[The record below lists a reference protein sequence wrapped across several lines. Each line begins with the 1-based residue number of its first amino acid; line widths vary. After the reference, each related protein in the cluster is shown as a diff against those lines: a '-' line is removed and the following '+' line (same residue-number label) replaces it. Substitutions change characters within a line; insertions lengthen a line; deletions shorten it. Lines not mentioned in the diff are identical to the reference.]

1 MIPAQI
7 VAQAPPDGYTLL
19 SYASTIWLLPY
30 LQNVLYD
37 PVKDFSPITLAVSS
51 PNILV
56 VHPSLSVR
64 SVKELIVLARARPG
78 ALSYASTAAGG
89 PPHLAAELFKSM
101 AGVDIMRV
109 PYKGAGLAL
118 TELLAGQVQLYF
130 LIPTAVLFRIAGP
143 RVRPW
148 ICVASGVTF
157 FVYFSVTELA
167 GWVGAACVLIFVWE
181 SLISRLY
188 RPNSVWCLVGVAA
201 SLGVLAVFKYWN
213 FFTGLATASLD
224 ANPFYWPGAFLP
236 LGVSFFPFEFI
247 HYAVDRYKG
256 RVERGTLGEYLA
268 FIFFFPTLVA
278 GPIKRFQ
285 AFETAAQLGN
295 SNRGAGGGHPH
306 GLPVV

>member
-1 MIPAQI
+1 VIF
-7 VAQAPPDGYTLL
+7 T
-19 SYASTIWLLPY
+19 T
-30 LQNVLYD
+30 
-37 PVKDFSPITLAVSS
+37 
-51 PNILV
+51 
-56 VHPSLSVR
+56 
-64 SVKELIVLARARPG
+64 
-78 ALSYASTAAGG
+78 
-89 PPHLAAELFKSM
+89 
-101 AGVDIMRV
+101 V
-109 PYKGAGLAL
+109 PYFL
-118 TELLAGQVQLYF
+118 F

-148 ICVASGVTF
+148 ICVASGVIF

-188 RPNSVWCLVGVAA
+188 RPSSRWCLVGVAA
-201 SLGVLAVFKYWN
+201 SLGVLAAFKYWN

-236 LGVSFFPFEFI
+236 LGVSFFTFEFI
-247 HYAVDRYKG
+247 HYAVDRYKN

-285 AFETAAQLGN
+285 YFAPNLRQPGADWVTDWHRGGTRILVGLHREGDEAVLTVHDDGPGIDPAIADELFERFSRADRSRARKTGGTGLGLSIARAIVEAHHGSIAAESVPGDTTFTV
-295 SNRGAGGGHPH
+295 R
-306 GLPVV
+306 LPVSQP